1 MTPELAELAYD
12 LVRSPSFKWVPEML
26 ALPTRG
32 MVSGPV
38 RLTDERRPNHPD
50 EYEWPHDLGL
60 RVPDLS
66 DTQTARLLLDML
78 GASLLGEAAARAMLA
93 LDAQALAKKQEK
105 LALSRTTKGAC
116 RHPEK
121 VEWLR

>member
-1 MTPELAELAYD
+1 MTSELAELADD
-12 LVRSPSFKWVPEML
+12 LVRSPSFRWVPGML

-32 MVSGPV
+32 MVSVPV

-66 DTQTARLLLDML
+66 DPTTATCLLDML
-78 GASLLGEAAARAMLA
+78 GGSLGEAAARAMLA
-93 LDAQALAKKQEK
+93 LDAHDLMKKQEK

-116 RHPEK
+116 RHP
-121 VEWLR
+121 

>member
-12 LVRSPSFKWVPEML
+12 LVRSPSFRWVPEML

-32 MVSGPV
+32 TVSVPV
-38 RLTDERRPNHPD
+38 RLTDARRPNYPD

-66 DTQTARLLLDML
+66 DMQTARLLLDML
-78 GASLLGEAAARAMLA
+78 GGSLGEAAARAMLA
-93 LDAQALAKKQEK
+93 LDAHTLAKKQGK
-105 LALSRTTKGAC
+105 LALSGVTKGAC
-116 RHPEK
+116 RYP
-121 VEWLR
+121 